1 MALFSDQLS
10 LFNLI
15 LEVQRMRNVLSRKSG
30 KQKYKVCKKGVV
42 HLLTANGRH
51 KSYRIERLSVK
62 SGNCVLF
69 KKAYWERQNRDT
81 QLSISVVSW
90 KFCHKHTRLNTCL
103 PLCKTKQKRN
113 KTTTNKIHALRH
125 RQLSGFQC
133 VPPQYDCIVSP
144 CPTQVPLQC
153 LPLLGQ
159 FYKDPWFC
167 LLSAQNFSNKISPVA
182 CLCSS

>member
-1 MALFSDQLS
+1 MQEGSGASVDSKWQTQKLQDRKTFC
-10 LFNLI
+10 
-15 LEVQRMRNVLSRKSG
+15 EV
-30 KQKYKVCKKGVV
+30 C
-42 HLLTANGRH
+42 
-51 KSYRIERLSVK
+51 
-62 SGNCVLF
+62 GNCVLF

-182 CLCSS
+182 CLCSSWDHSAVCWTAFLMSFKDQTRFWI